1 MIDTLTAKASTARRT
16 GVREWA
22 TDRTSQTTTTTMSRP
37 DRTIRIAA
45 SVRPSEWIGNVQY
58 RTSTTENATTV
69 RMVPHRRSRRS
80 CRRDSVRA
88 VAGRSAS
95 VTKFGGEEFERRL
108 GLGALIARDLDADA
122 LEVGAQRLRRLDALA
137 G

>member
-69 RMVPHRRSRRS
+69 RMVPHRRSW
-80 CRRDSVRA
+80 RRDSVRA

-95 VTKFGGEEFERRL
+95 VTKFGGEELERRL

-122 LEVGAQRLRRLDALA
+122 IEVGAQRLRRLDALA